1 MMSRNLKEEFAR
13 TALTRLSAL
22 AAMPVLRAFRDRMDH
37 RRYNGASLLGLKGIV
52 IKSHGS
58 ADRYAFGQ
66 ALERAVEEV
75 RNEVPQR
82 IERRMAQMPVLT
94 P

>member
-1 MMSRNLKEEFAR
+1 
-13 TALTRLSAL
+13 
-22 AAMPVLRAFRDRMDH
+22 MDH

-82 IERRMAQMPVLT
+82 IERRMAQMPVLAQ
-94 P
+94 